1 MEKKL
6 AKEFTKDELDD
17 IQALY
22 RSAADPKKQISIL
35 ADLYAVPRAE
45 ICRVLGVED
54 TKPKKK
60 LRTYDKAVKDAVV
73 RAVLLDNEPRTEV
86 AERFGVPIGNIN
98 AWVAKAKKQQNDF
111 LCYDPESNDKSH
123 EPAAEPA
130 EAVTEHGTPTSSGLD
145 PAKIAREL
153 NEGVEGLREFL
164 DSFAGIDLFTR
175 DQWECLDVVLG
186 KAEGFAAG
194 METAV
199 RLMEVSE

>member
-1 MEKKL
+1 M

-17 IQALY
+17 IQASY
-22 RSAADPKKQISIL
+22 RNAANPKKQIDIL

-45 ICRVLGVED
+45 ICRVLGID
-54 TKPKKK
+54 DQAAKPKK
-60 LRTYDKAVKDAVV
+60 LRTHDKSVKDAVV
-73 RAVLLDNEPRTEV
+73 RAVLLDNEPRAEV

-98 AWVAKAKKQQNDF
+98 VWVAKAKKRQAEF
-111 LCYDPESNDKSH
+111 LNYDPQSNDKSH

-130 EAVTEHGTPTSSGLD
+130 EVVTEYRTPATDGLD

-153 NEGVEGLREFL
+153 DKGVEGLREFL

-194 METAV
+194 MKTAV
-199 RLMEVSE
+199 KLMEVGK

>member
-1 MEKKL
+1 M
-6 AKEFTKDELDD
+6 AKEFTKDELAD
-17 IQALY
+17 IQASY
-22 RSAADPKKQISIL
+22 RDAADPKKQISIL

-45 ICRVLGVED
+45 ICRVPGID
-54 TKPKKK
+54 DPSAKPKKK
-60 LRTYDKAVKDAVV
+60 LRTYDKSVKDAVV

-98 AWVAKAKKQQNDF
+98 AWVAKAKKQQKEF

-130 EAVTEHGTPTSSGLD
+130 EAVTEHGTPAPSGLD

-153 NEGVEGLREFL
+153 NEGVEGLRMFL

-199 RLMEVSE
+199 RLMEVSK

>member
-1 MEKKL
+1 M
-6 AKEFTKDELDD
+6 AKEFTKDELAD
-17 IQALY
+17 IQASY
-22 RSAADPKKQISIL
+22 RDAADPKKQISIL

-45 ICRVLGVED
+45 ICSVLGID
-54 TKPKKK
+54 DPSAKPKKK
-60 LRTYDKAVKDAVV
+60 LRTYDKSVKDAVV

-98 AWVAKAKKQQNDF
+98 VWVAKAKKRQAEF
-111 LCYDPESNDKSH
+111 LNYDPQSNDKSH

-130 EAVTEHGTPTSSGLD
+130 EVVTEYRTPATDGLD

-153 NEGVEGLREFL
+153 DKGVEGLREFS

-194 METAV
+194 MKTAV
-199 RLMEVSE
+199 KLMEVSRG

>member
-1 MEKKL
+1 M
-6 AKEFTKDELDD
+6 AKEFTKDELAD
-17 IQALY
+17 IQASY
-22 RSAADPKKQISIL
+22 RDAADPKKQIGIL

-45 ICRVLGVED
+45 ICDALGIEGP
-54 TKPKKK
+54 KPKAPKK
-60 LRTYDKAVKDAVV
+60 PRTYDKTVKDAVV
-73 RAVLLDNEPRTEV
+73 RAVLLDNEPRAEV

-98 AWVAKAKKQQNDF
+98 VWIAKAKKRQAEF
-111 LCYDPESNDKSH
+111 LNYDPQSNDKSH

-130 EAVTEHGTPTSSGLD
+130 EAVTEHGTPAPSGLD

-153 NEGVEGLREFL
+153 NEGVEGLRVFL

-199 RLMEVSE
+199 RLMEVSRE

>member
-1 MEKKL
+1 M
-6 AKEFTKDELDD
+6 AKEFTKDELAD
-17 IQALY
+17 IQASY
-22 RSAADPKKQISIL
+22 HDAADPKKQIGIL

-45 ICRVLGVED
+45 ICRVLGID
-54 TKPKKK
+54 DQAAKRKK

-199 RLMEVSE
+199 RLMEVGKE